1 MKLVDNGKTEKD
13 RNYYGV
19 DQEKAVI
26 MFLDAKTVEERE
38 KIYREHLQ
46 EPINKMIESIIRT
59 YKLYRQSYEF
69 NDLHADTLSF
79 LMTKFD
85 KFKPEKGKRS
95 FSYFG
100 TICKNYL
107 FGEMVKEYKKN
118 MSLVDID
125 QNEGEV
131 LKRDDLLYRI
141 DNDDLDLTI
150 FIESLASS
158 IRKDL
163 EADDLSENEF
173 KVGHSLAKILE
184 EWRELFSQVNEGK
197 NSPKFNKNLIL
208 LYIRNMT
215 GLNTKEIR
223 NSMKRFK
230 SLYKIF
236 KDNYLDA

>member
-1 MKLVDNGKTEKD
+1 MPRTKKD

-19 DQEKAVI
+19 DQEAAVVA
-26 MFLDAKTVEERE
+26 FLNAKTVAEKE
-38 KIYREHLQ
+38 KIYREYLQ

-85 KFKPEKGKRS
+85 KFKPEKGNKS

-100 TICKNYL
+100 TVCKNYL
-107 FGEMVKEYKKN
+107 YNEMMKEYKRTTSFTN
-118 MSLVDID
+118 ID
-125 QNEGEV
+125 EYEPDFI
-131 LKRDDLLYRI
+131 KRDDLLYRI
-141 DNDDLDLTI
+141 DEAELDLSD
-150 FIESLASS
+150 FIDKLCLS
-158 IRKDL
+158 IKEELKNDNL
-163 EADDLSENEF
+163 NDNEF
-173 KVGHSLAKILE
+173 KVGYSLVKILE
-184 EWRELFSQVNEGK
+184 EWKELFAQNDTGK
-197 NSPKFNKNLIL
+197 NSTKFNKNLIL

-230 SLYKIF
+230 SLYIIF
-236 KDNYLDA
+236 KDRYLEE

>member
-1 MKLVDNGKTEKD
+1 
-13 RNYYGV
+13 
-19 DQEKAVI
+19 
-26 MFLDAKTVEERE
+26 
-38 KIYREHLQ
+38 
-46 EPINKMIESIIRT
+46 
-59 YKLYRQSYEF
+59 
-69 NDLHADTLSF
+69 
-79 LMTKFD
+79 
-85 KFKPEKGKRS
+85 
-95 FSYFG
+95 
-100 TICKNYL
+100 
-107 FGEMVKEYKKN
+107 

-150 FIESLASS
+150 FVESLAAN

>member
-1 MKLVDNGKTEKD
+1 
-13 RNYYGV
+13 
-19 DQEKAVI
+19 
-26 MFLDAKTVEERE
+26 
-38 KIYREHLQ
+38 
-46 EPINKMIESIIRT
+46 
-59 YKLYRQSYEF
+59 
-69 NDLHADTLSF
+69 
-79 LMTKFD
+79 
-85 KFKPEKGKRS
+85 
-95 FSYFG
+95 
-100 TICKNYL
+100 
-107 FGEMVKEYKKN
+107 MVKEYKKN

-125 QNEGEV
+125 QNEGDV

-150 FIESLASS
+150 FIESLAAS

-163 EADDLSENEF
+163 EADDLNENEF

-184 EWRELFSQVNEGK
+184 EWRELFSQVSDGK

>member
-1 MKLVDNGKTEKD
+1 MARQKKD

-26 MFLDAKTVEERE
+26 MFLDAKTVGERE
-38 KIYREHLQ
+38 KIYREYLQ
-46 EPINKMIESIIRT
+46 EPINTMIESIIRT

-85 KFKPEKGKRS
+85 KFKPEKGNKS

-100 TICKNYL
+100 TVCKNYL
-107 FGEMVKEYKKN
+107 YNEMMKEYKKN
-118 MSLVDID
+118 TSFVNID
-125 QNEGEV
+125 DTEQDFLRRE
-131 LKRDDLLYRI
+131 DLLYRI
-141 DNDDLDLTI
+141 DEPDSDLTN
-150 FIESLASS
+150 FIDQLALS
-158 IRKDL
+158 IKEELRTENLTD
-163 EADDLSENEF
+163 NEF
-173 KVGHSLAKILE
+173 KVGHSLVKILE
-184 EWRELFSQVNEGK
+184 EWRELFNQNDHSK
-197 NSPKFNKNLIL
+197 NSTKFNKNLIL

-230 SLYKIF
+230 SLYALF
-236 KDNYLDA
+236 KNKYLEE

>member
-1 MKLVDNGKTEKD
+1 MARKKKD

-19 DQEKAVI
+19 DQEMAVI
-26 MFLDAKTVEERE
+26 MFLDATNVEERE
-38 KIYREHLQ
+38 KIYREYLQ
-46 EPINKMIESIIRT
+46 EPINTMIESIIRT

-79 LMTKFD
+79 LMTKFE

-118 MSLVDID
+118 MSIVDID
-125 QNEGEV
+125 QSEGDI
-131 LKRDDLLYRI
+131 LKRDELLYRI
-141 DNDDLDLTI
+141 DNDDIDLTM

-158 IRKDL
+158 IREDL
-163 EADDLSENEF
+163 KADNLSDNEF
-173 KVGHSLAKILE
+173 KVGHSLVKILE
-184 EWRELFSQVNEGK
+184 EWRELFSQVTDGK
-197 NSPKFNKNLIL
+197 NSHKFNKNLIL

-230 SLYKIF
+230 SLYKLF
-236 KDNYLDA
+236 KDSYLDA

>member
-1 MKLVDNGKTEKD
+1 MLKLLKKEK
-13 RNYYGV
+13 
-19 DQEKAVI
+19 
-26 MFLDAKTVEERE
+26 
-38 KIYREHLQ
+38 KIYREYLQ

-85 KFKPEKGKRS
+85 KFKPERGKRS

-125 QNEGEV
+125 QSEGDV
-131 LKRDDLLYRI
+131 LKRDELLYRI

-150 FIESLASS
+150 FIESLAAS

-163 EADDLSENEF
+163 EADNLSENEF

-184 EWRELFSQVNEGK
+184 EWRELFSQVSDGK

-230 SLYKIF
+230 SLYKLF

>member
-1 MKLVDNGKTEKD
+1 MAKQKKN

-19 DQEKAVI
+19 DQEKAVV
-26 MFLDAKTVEERE
+26 MFLDATDVEERE
-38 KIYREHLQ
+38 KIYREFLQ
-46 EPINKMIESIIRT
+46 EPINTMIESIIRT

-125 QNEGEV
+125 QSEGDV
-131 LKRDDLLYRI
+131 LKRDELLYRI
-141 DNDDLDLTI
+141 DNDDLDLNI
-150 FIESLASS
+150 FIESLTSS
-158 IRKDL
+158 IKKDM
-163 EADDLSENEF
+163 EADNLSENEF
-173 KVGHSLAKILE
+173 KVGHSLVKILE
-184 EWRELFSQVNEGK
+184 EWRELFSDVNDGK

-230 SLYKIF
+230 SLYKVF
-236 KDNYLDA
+236 KDDYLDA

>member
-1 MKLVDNGKTEKD
+1 MTKQKKN
-13 RNYYGV
+13 RNYYGE
-19 DQEKAVI
+19 DQERAVV
-26 MFLDAKTVEERE
+26 MFLESTSVEERE
-38 KIYREHLQ
+38 KIYREFLQ
-46 EPINKMIESIIRT
+46 EPINTMIESIIRT

-118 MSLVDID
+118 ISLVDID
-125 QNEGEV
+125 QSEGEV
-131 LKRDDLLYRI
+131 LKRDELLYRI
-141 DNDDLDLTI
+141 DDEDLDLNI
-150 FIESLASS
+150 FIESLATS

-163 EADDLSENEF
+163 EDDNLNENEF
-173 KVGHSLAKILE
+173 KVGHALAKILE
-184 EWRELFSQVNEGK
+184 EWRKLFSQVNDGK
-197 NSPKFNKNLIL
+197 NSTKFNKNLIL

-230 SLYKIF
+230 SLYKVF
-236 KDNYLDA
+236 KDDYLET

>member
-1 MKLVDNGKTEKD
+1 MPKKKTN

-19 DQEKAVI
+19 DQEAAVVS
-26 MFLDAKTVEERE
+26 FLNAKNVAEKE
-38 KIYREHLQ
+38 KIYREFLQ

-85 KFKPEKGKRS
+85 KFKPEKGNKS

-100 TICKNYL
+100 TVCKNYL
-107 FGEMVKEYKKN
+107 YNEMMKEYKKN
-118 MSLVDID
+118 TSFVNID
-125 QNEGEV
+125 DTEQDFLRRE
-131 LKRDDLLYRI
+131 DLLYRI
-141 DNDDLDLTI
+141 DEPDSDLTN
-150 FIESLASS
+150 FIDQLALS
-158 IRKDL
+158 IKEELRTENLTD
-163 EADDLSENEF
+163 NEF
-173 KVGHSLAKILE
+173 KVGHSLVKILE
-184 EWRELFSQVNEGK
+184 EWRELFNQNDHSK
-197 NSPKFNKNLIL
+197 NSTKFNKNLIL

-230 SLYKIF
+230 SLYALF
-236 KDNYLDA
+236 KNKYLEE

>member
-1 MKLVDNGKTEKD
+1 MAKQKKD

-19 DQEKAVI
+19 DQEKAVV
-26 MFLDAKTVEERE
+26 MFLDATTVEERE
-38 KIYREHLQ
+38 KIYREFLQ

-125 QNEGEV
+125 QSEGEV
-131 LKRDDLLYRI
+131 LKRDELLYRI
-141 DNDDLDLTI
+141 DNDDLDLNI
-150 FIESLASS
+150 FIESLAAN

-163 EADDLSENEF
+163 EEDNLSENEF

-184 EWRELFSQVNEGK
+184 EWRELFSQVNDGK

-230 SLYKIF
+230 SLYKVF
-236 KDNYLDA
+236 KDDYLDA

>member
-1 MKLVDNGKTEKD
+1 MARKKKD

-19 DQEKAVI
+19 DQEMAVI
-26 MFLDAKTVEERE
+26 MFLDATNVEERE
-38 KIYREHLQ
+38 KIYREYLQ
-46 EPINKMIESIIRT
+46 EPINTMIESIIRT

-79 LMTKFD
+79 LMTKFE
-85 KFKPEKGKRS
+85 KFKPEKDKRS

-125 QNEGEV
+125 QSEGDI
-131 LKRDDLLYRI
+131 LKRDELLYRI
-141 DNDDLDLTI
+141 DNDELDLNI
-150 FIESLASS
+150 FIESLASN

-163 EADDLSENEF
+163 DADNLSENEF
-173 KVGHSLAKILE
+173 KVGHSLVKILE
-184 EWRELFSQVNEGK
+184 EWRELFSEVNDGK

>member
-1 MKLVDNGKTEKD
+1 MSRPKKD

-19 DQEKAVI
+19 DQEAAVVI
-26 MFLDAKTVEERE
+26 FLNAKTVAEKE
-38 KIYREHLQ
+38 KIYREYLQ

-69 NDLHADTLSF
+69 RDLHADTLSF

-85 KFKPEKGKRS
+85 KFKPEKGNKS

-100 TICKNYL
+100 TVCKNYL
-107 FGEMVKEYKKN
+107 YNEMMKEYKKN
-118 MSLVDID
+118 TSFISID
-125 QNEGEV
+125 ETEQDF

-141 DNDDLDLTI
+141 DDGELDLTN
-150 FIESLASS
+150 FIDKLTFS
-158 IRKDL
+158 IKEEL
-163 EADDLSENEF
+163 NEEGLSDNEF
-173 KVGHSLAKILE
+173 KVGHSLVKILE
-184 EWRELFSQVNEGK
+184 GWKELFTQNETNK
-197 NSPKFNKNLIL
+197 NSTKFNKNLIL

-230 SLYKIF
+230 SLYVIF
-236 KDNYLDA
+236 KGKYLEE

>member
-1 MKLVDNGKTEKD
+1 MARKKKD

-19 DQEKAVI
+19 DQEMAVI
-26 MFLDAKTVEERE
+26 MFLDATNVEERE
-38 KIYREHLQ
+38 KIYREYLQ
-46 EPINKMIESIIRT
+46 EPINTMIESIIRT

-79 LMTKFD
+79 LMTKFE

-118 MSLVDID
+118 MSIVDID
-125 QNEGEV
+125 QSEGDI
-131 LKRDDLLYRI
+131 LKRDELLYRI
-141 DNDDLDLTI
+141 DNDDIDLTM

-158 IRKDL
+158 IREDL
-163 EADDLSENEF
+163 KADNLSDNEF
-173 KVGHSLAKILE
+173 KVGHSLVKILE
-184 EWRELFSQVNEGK
+184 EWRELFSQVTDGK

-230 SLYKIF
+230 SLYRMF
-236 KDNYLDA
+236 KDNYLDT

>member
-1 MKLVDNGKTEKD
+1 MPKKKTN

-19 DQEKAVI
+19 DQEAAVVS
-26 MFLDAKTVEERE
+26 FLNAKNVAEKE
-38 KIYREHLQ
+38 KIYREFLQ

-85 KFKPEKGKRS
+85 KFKPEKGNKS

-100 TICKNYL
+100 TVCKNYL
-107 FGEMVKEYKKN
+107 YNEMMKEYKKN
-118 MSLVDID
+118 TSFVNID
-125 QNEGEV
+125 DTEQDFLRRE
-131 LKRDDLLYRI
+131 DLLYRI
-141 DNDDLDLTI
+141 DEPDSDLTN
-150 FIESLASS
+150 FIDQLALS
-158 IRKDL
+158 IKEELKTENLTD
-163 EADDLSENEF
+163 NEF
-173 KVGHSLAKILE
+173 KVGHSLVKILE
-184 EWRELFSQVNEGK
+184 EWRELFNQNDHSK
-197 NSPKFNKNLIL
+197 NSTKFNKNLIL

-230 SLYKIF
+230 SLYALF
-236 KDNYLDA
+236 KNKYLEE

>member
-1 MKLVDNGKTEKD
+1 MAKQKKN

-19 DQEKAVI
+19 DQEKAVV
-26 MFLDAKTVEERE
+26 MFLDATDVEERE
-38 KIYREHLQ
+38 KIYREFLQ
-46 EPINKMIESIIRT
+46 EPINTMIESIIRT

-125 QNEGEV
+125 QSEGDV
-131 LKRDDLLYRI
+131 LKRDELLYRI
-141 DNDDLDLTI
+141 DNDDLDLNI
-150 FIESLASS
+150 FIESLTSS
-158 IRKDL
+158 IKKDM
-163 EADDLSENEF
+163 EADNLSENEF
-173 KVGHSLAKILE
+173 KVGHSLVKILE
-184 EWRELFSQVNEGK
+184 EWRELFSDVNDGK

>member
-1 MKLVDNGKTEKD
+1 MAKPKKD

-26 MFLDAKTVEERE
+26 MFLDATTVEERE
-38 KIYREHLQ
+38 KIYREYLQ
-46 EPINKMIESIIRT
+46 EPIHKMIESIIRT

-125 QNEGEV
+125 QSEGDV
-131 LKRDDLLYRI
+131 LKRDELLYRI
-141 DNDDLDLTI
+141 DNDDLDLNI
-150 FIESLASS
+150 FIETLATS

-163 EADDLSENEF
+163 EADNLSENEF
-173 KVGHSLAKILE
+173 KVGHSLVKILE